1 MGAFKKLAFSISKS
15 SKETLVR
22 FPLTIGLIIII
33 TTFTSLFI
41 SRSDELDKIITN
53 VIVFGIIFSCKT
65 FFCEC
70 YFKRWTYRTI
80 TYLLGAVISVIFTII
95 INFGELGLANYK
107 DFMPAEALK
116 IAGGYVIILVFLSLY
131 KILKVSKLKFEE
143 YILKVFSNLFMSG
156 ITYFILNIGITLI
169 SLVFIELILDG
180 RGGEFILRTEILIF
194 GYFLINSLVF
204 SISNV
209 KDKNVNAFIKGL
221 VNYVVLPLVTI
232 SMAIIYAY
240 IIKIIIQSDMP
251 SNIIFRILAG
261 IFIVAFPTWNMAGNF
276 KENKIISKVCKV
288 IPYAYCP
295 FILLE
300 IYSVFV
306 RIINYG
312 LTPLRYACAMF
323 IIFQIIALLFTFIKK
338 EILSYLFLVIGFLVL
353 ISFISPLNYEKMSC
367 VSQNYILTKYYEQ
380 DTDVEKLNDN
390 EKQKVISSYNFLNE
404 KSRYSVYIP
413 SYIETEKIDYLKSKS
428 KNSNGYSFNEENNSR
443 EQYTFYNQNIDI
455 DVSNYSRIINVE
467 SKDSTGDGSNISF
480 YNGGKVEANANLKD
494 YINDLIKLNEDEFN
508 QTLENKKI
516 IAINDKEDL
525 YITSM
530 YITFNSND
538 KKIKSVD
545 ITGYIL
551 YR

>member
-1 MGAFKKLAFSISKS
+1 MGALKKLAFSISKS

-22 FPLTIGLIIII
+22 FPFTIGLIIII

-53 VIVFGIIFSCKT
+53 VIVFGIIFSCET

-70 YFKRWTYRTI
+70 YFKRWIYRTI

-131 KILKVSKLKFEE
+131 KILKDSKLEFEE

-194 GYFLINSLVF
+194 GYFLINSFIF

-209 KDKNVNAFIKGL
+209 KDKNVNSFIKGL

-232 SMAIIYAY
+232 SMGIIYAY

-261 IFIVAFPTWNMAGNF
+261 IFIVAFPTWNMAGTF

-288 IPYAYCP
+288 LPYAYCP

-312 LTPLRYACAMF
+312 LTPLRYACAML
-323 IIFQIIALLFTFIKK
+323 IVFQIIALIFTFIKK
-338 EILSYLFLVIGFLVL
+338 EVLSYLFLVIAFLAL
-353 ISFISPLNYEKMSC
+353 ISFISPVNYEKMSC
-367 VSQNYILTKYYEQ
+367 VSQKYILTKYYEQ

-413 SYIETEKIDYLKSKS
+413 SYIETEKIDYLKSES
-428 KNSNGYSFNEENNSR
+428 KNFNDYPYSEDNSSRVQYSFYDE
-443 EQYTFYNQNIDI
+443 NIDI
-455 DVSNYSRIINVE
+455 DVSNYSRIINVN
-467 SKDSTGDGSNISF
+467 SKDFSGDGSNISF
-480 YNGGKVEANANLKD
+480 YNASKFETNSNLKD
-494 YINDLIKLNEDEFN
+494 YISNLIKLNKDEFK
-508 QTLENKKI
+508 QTLDNKKVVT
-516 IAINDKEDL
+516 INDKADL
-525 YITSM
+525 YITS
-530 YITFNSND
+530 INIIFNTNN
-538 KKIKSVD
+538 KKIISVD

-551 YR
+551 YK

>member
-1 MGAFKKLAFSISKS
+1 MGALKKLAFSISKS

-41 SRSDELDKIITN
+41 SRDKELDKVIVN
-53 VIVFGIIFSCKT
+53 VVVFGIILSCET

-70 YFKRWTYRTI
+70 YFKRWTHRTI
-80 TYLLGAVISVIFTII
+80 TYLSGAVISVIFTII
-95 INFGELGLANYK
+95 INFGELGIINSK
-107 DFMPAEALK
+107 GFMPAEALK
-116 IAGGYVIILVFLSLY
+116 IAEGYVIILAFLSLY
-131 KILKVSKLKFEE
+131 KILKDSKLKFEE

-169 SLVFIELILDG
+169 LLVFIELILDG

-194 GYFLINSLVF
+194 GYFLINAFIF

-209 KDKNVNAFIKGL
+209 KDKNVNLFIKGL
-221 VNYVVLPLVTI
+221 VNYVVLPLVTV

-261 IFIVAFPTWNMAGNF
+261 IFTVAFPTWNMAGSF
-276 KENKIISKVCKV
+276 KENKIIGKVCKV
-288 IPYAYCP
+288 LPYAYCP

-312 LTPLRYACAMF
+312 LTSLRYACFMF
-323 IIFQIIALLFTFIKK
+323 IVFQIIALIFTFIKK
-338 EILSYLFLVIGFLVL
+338 EILSYLFLVIGLLAL
-353 ISFISPLNYEKMSC
+353 ISFISPVNYEKISC
-367 VSQNYILTKYYEQ
+367 VSQKYILTKYYEQ

-390 EKQKVISSYNFLNE
+390 EKQKIISSYNFLNE

-428 KNSNGYSFNEENNSR
+428 KNFNDYSYNEENSSR
-443 EQYTFYNQNIDI
+443 EQYTFYNQYIDI
-455 DVSNYSRIINVE
+455 DVSNYSRIINVD
-467 SKDSTGDGSNISF
+467 SKDSTGDGSNINF
-480 YNGGKVEANANLKD
+480 YNGGKIETNANLKD
-494 YINDLIKLNEDEFN
+494 YINNLIKLNKDEFK
-508 QTLENKKI
+508 QTLESKKI
-516 IAINDKEDL
+516 IEINDKEDL

-530 YITFNSND
+530 YITFNSNNR
-538 KKIKSVD
+538 KIIEIN

-551 YR
+551 YK